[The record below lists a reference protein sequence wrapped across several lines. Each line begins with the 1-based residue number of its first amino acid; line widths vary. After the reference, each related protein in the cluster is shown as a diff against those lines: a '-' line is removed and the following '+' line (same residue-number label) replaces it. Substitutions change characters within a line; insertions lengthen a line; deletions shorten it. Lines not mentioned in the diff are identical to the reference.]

1 MGDLSGGERN
11 RLQLAKT
18 LLQGGNLLMLDEP
31 TNDVDVDL
39 LRCLE
44 EAIINVRPCCTSAFV
59 TALRAFVLRA
69 FALRALRCA
78 PRGRHLRFRFFVPL

>member
-31 TNDVDVDL
+31 TNDLDVDT

-44 EAIINVRPCCTSAFV
+44 EAIANVRARPLR
-59 TALRAFVLRA
+59 TAL
-69 FALRALRCA
+69 ALLPTASS
-78 PRGRHLRFRFFVPL
+78 